1 MPSSQSTSLSSKSEA
16 LFRRVE
22 RILPTVTKP
31 GRYVGGELNQVVKP
45 WESVQTH
52 VALVFPDIYDLGQS
66 NLGIALLYDI
76 LNAQEGVA
84 AERAF
89 SPWLDMEAALREND
103 IPLYSLENK
112 RALADFD
119 ILGISLPYET
129 LYTNFLNILDLAHLP
144 LRSADRN
151 NSHPLIVAGG
161 QSVFNPE
168 PVAPFVDAFVIGEG
182 EEAILDVVQAH
193 QAWRESGG
201 SREALL
207 AALAAIPGVYI
218 PSLYEV
224 AYQPNGTVASV
235 TPSHPNA
242 ALPVQKRI
250 TAKLPPP
257 LTHFLVPNV
266 EVVQERVSVEIMRG
280 CTRGCRFCHAGMVNR
295 PIRERPLDE
304 ILATLKAGLDQT
316 GYEEVSLLS
325 LSSSDYS
332 QIIPLINGLRELLQE
347 RQVNITLPSLRI
359 ESFTEDLMDEL
370 QSLSPGGGFTLA
382 PEAGTERLRA
392 VINKPISD
400 EEFMATVRSVYQHGW
415 NSIKLYFMIGHPQ
428 ETLEDVAAIAEL
440 CKAVLN
446 EGRRIVGGRA
456 RVHAGISTFIPKP
469 HTPFQWVGFDSLESI
484 QQKLDILHQGLHGAK
499 VKMTWNNPDSS
510 LLEAWLA
517 RGDRRLSEVILR
529 AWQKGARFDA
539 WSDQFNPVHWQAAF
553 AEVGL
558 DPDFYSHRA
567 RGLDEVLPWDHI
579 QAGVKKSF
587 LKADYQW
594 SLRGQTRPDCRGG
607 CYSCGILSAYNE
619 LRLVAPDGGW
629 KCP

>member
-1 MPSSQSTSLSSKSEA
+1 MPSSQSTSLSFKSEA

-76 LNAQEGVA
+76 LNAQEGIA

-89 SPWLDMEAALREND
+89 SPWLDMETALRENN

-129 LYTNFLNILDLAHLP
+129 LYTNFLTILDLAHLP
-144 LRSADRN
+144 LRSADRDGSN
-151 NSHPLIVAGG
+151 PLVVAGG

-182 EEAILDVVQAH
+182 EEALLDVVHAH
-193 QAWRESGG
+193 QAWQQSGG
-201 SREALL
+201 SRETLL
-207 AALAAIPGVYI
+207 AALAAIPGVYV

-224 AYQPNGTVASV
+224 AYQADGTVASV

-359 ESFTEDLMDEL
+359 ESFTDDLMDEL

-499 VKMTWNNPDSS
+499 VKMTWNNPESS
-510 LLEAWLA
+510 LLESWLA

-539 WSDQFNPVHWQAAF
+539 WSDQFNLSHWQAAF

-587 LKADYQW
+587 LRTDYQW
-594 SLRGQTRPDCRGG
+594 SLQGKIRPDCRGR